1 MGTMKKGSFSMMA
14 KLSVNALV
22 FLLISSPVHGGISG
36 SKGTS
41 RTKQNPVHQTHSKKK
56 KNVSNPSGVDTE
68 ISDFELWARNLEP
81 LKTDSGTLPE
91 RSDLVSLEIT
101 GPKAPE
107 NMDPEDMLREM
118 AEIKEKV
125 EKNMSLID
133 TFGRKDTPREIALI
147 GELGVA
153 ERRFSLP

>member
-22 FLLISSPVHGGISG
+22 FLLISSPVHAGISG

-56 KNVSNPSGVDTE
+56 KNVSNASGVDTD
-68 ISDFELWARNLEP
+68 ISDFELWARNLES

-91 RSDLVSLEIT
+91 RSDLVDIT

-107 NMDPEDMLREM
+107 NMDPEDMLHEM
-118 AEIKEKV
+118 AEIKEKA
-125 EKNMSLID
+125 EKNMSLFD
-133 TFGRKDTPREIALI
+133 KVGRDD
-147 GELGVA
+147 
-153 ERRFSLP
+153 

>member
-22 FLLISSPVHGGISG
+22 VLLISSPVHAGISG

-41 RTKQNPVHQTHSKKK
+41 RTKQNPVHQTRSKKK

-81 LKTDSGTLPE
+81 LKTDSKNLATLPE
-91 RSDLVSLEIT
+91 RSDLVEIT

-107 NMDPEDMLREM
+107 NMDPEDMLHE
-118 AEIKEKV
+118 
-125 EKNMSLID
+125 
-133 TFGRKDTPREIALI
+133 
-147 GELGVA
+147 
-153 ERRFSLP
+153 